1 MKEILLNQMR
11 LSFKLS
17 KTHSKMMKNLKTVA
31 KNNNR
36 KMFLVILNKK
46 IQRKKAYLQK
56 KIIIHTKNDDN

>member
-1 MKEILLNQMR
+1 
-11 LSFKLS
+11 
-17 KTHSKMMKNLKTVA
+17 MKNLKTVA
-31 KNNNR
+31 KNNSR